1 VSNVLTGMER
11 VIVLV
16 ECSDAF
22 IMLWH
27 VGRLELPLR
36 WRCALRGYLQM
47 GMSMR
52 TAVECGTANH
62 GLDIDYRSIYD
73 ATTSDVEKTLIKDEC
88 RVRATSFLCVE
99 ALRCL
104 VGSDGAYRR
113 VR

>member
-1 VSNVLTGMER
+1 VSNVPTGMER

-16 ECSDAF
+16 ECGDAF

-73 ATTSDVEKTLIKDEC
+73 ATTSDVEKTLIRMNAGYARHHFCASKHCD
-88 RVRATSFLCVE
+88 VW
-99 ALRCL
+99 
-104 VGSDGAYRR
+104 
-113 VR
+113 